1 MDLGISGRNALVCA
15 GSKGLGRACAY
26 ALVREGVNVVIVAR
40 NPETLERLLTNSNNL
55 RPDQFPSWSQT
66 SPHHSAELLP

>member
-26 ALVREGVNVVIVAR
+26 ALVREGVNVVIVFVQ
-40 NPETLERLLTNSNNL
+40 PHK
-55 RPDQFPSWSQT
+55 PKKMSQ
-66 SPHHSAELLP
+66 LP

>member
-40 NPETLERLLTNSNNL
+40 NPETLEKTA
-55 RPDQFPSWSQT
+55 
-66 SPHHSAELLP
+66 HELKQLKAGSVSFVVADITTPLGR

>member
-40 NPETLERLLTNSNNL
+40 NPRDTGKDCSRT
-55 RPDQFPSWSQT
+55 QT
-66 SPHHSAELLP
+66 T